1 MGGGMNSKSVVQTD
15 SQVTYSGKQM
25 LLDSE
30 IGLEN
35 YNFDIVKKLSKGFGI
50 SKNQK
55 VLGEI
60 LELGAGT
67 GTLAEI
73 WRREFSMDPICV
85 EIDPQL
91 VKILKSKKFRTFS
104 NLKSINAKLPII
116 YSSNTLEHIE
126 DDLKTLKQIRER
138 LKPGGILGLYVPAL
152 PFLFSDFDREVGHF
166 RRYKKRELINLVKRA
181 GFEVENCYFNDSIG
195 VIASLVVK
203 IFGYNKD
210 ILGSKKSLILYD
222 KYIYFF
228 SKILDKMIFKHLIG
242 KNLFLF
248 AKNVQHR

>member
-30 IGLEN
+30 MGLEN

-91 VKILKSKKFRTFS
+91 VKILKSKSLRLFQI
-104 NLKSINAKLPII
+104 LKVLMRSYQLFTVQIHLSIL
-116 YSSNTLEHIE
+116 
-126 DDLKTLKQIRER
+126 
-138 LKPGGILGLYVPAL
+138 
-152 PFLFSDFDREVGHF
+152 
-166 RRYKKRELINLVKRA
+166 
-181 GFEVENCYFNDSIG
+181 
-195 VIASLVVK
+195 
-203 IFGYNKD
+203 
-210 ILGSKKSLILYD
+210 
-222 KYIYFF
+222 
-228 SKILDKMIFKHLIG
+228 KMI
-242 KNLFLF
+242 
-248 AKNVQHR
+248 